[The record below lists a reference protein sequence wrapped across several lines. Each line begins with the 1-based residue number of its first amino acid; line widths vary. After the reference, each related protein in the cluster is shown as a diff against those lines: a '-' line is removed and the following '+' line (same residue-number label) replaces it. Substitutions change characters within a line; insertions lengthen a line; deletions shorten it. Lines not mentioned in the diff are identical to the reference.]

1 MKKFFSNLTLK
12 QRLALLAGILAV
24 GALILGNPFN
34 NSKAVIDL
42 KELALEVE
50 KAQDHV
56 TVEELADWIIKGNS
70 DFRLVDLRTEKEFN
84 EYHVPTALNVPIT
97 ALINQPWEKNEKIV
111 IYSQGGI
118 HSAQAWY
125 LMRAKG
131 YKKVY
136 FITGGLDEWKDKILF
151 PVKPAGT
158 DAASIAQFNKMKE
171 VSKFFGGTPQDS
183 SSAQTKVAVPAL
195 SMPKVSGGAAAAPAG
210 GAKKK
215 KEGC

>member
-12 QRLALLAGILAV
+12 QRLAFLAGILAV

-34 NSKAVIDL
+34 NNKAVIDL

-70 DFRLVDLRTEKEFN
+70 DFRLIDIRTEKEFN
-84 EYHVPTALNVPIT
+84 EYHIPTALNVPVT
-97 ALINQPWEKNEKIV
+97 VLINQPYEKNEKIV

-131 YKKVY
+131 YRKVY
-136 FITGGLDEWKDKILF
+136 FITGGLDEWKEKILF
-151 PVKPAGT
+151 PVRPAGT
-158 DAASIAQFNKMKE
+158 DADVIARFNKIKE
-171 VSKFFGGTPQDS
+171 VSRFFGGTPQDS
-183 SSAQTKVAVPAL
+183 VSQTAAAAPKL
-195 SMPKVSGGAAAAPAG
+195 SMPAVSGGAAAAPAA

>member
-1 MKKFFSNLTLK
+1 MKKLFSNLTLN
-12 QRLALLAGILAV
+12 QRLFSVAALLGIF
-24 GALILGNPFN
+24 ALGIGNPFN
-34 NSKAVIDL
+34 NNKATIDL

-50 KAQDHV
+50 KTQDHIL
-56 TVEELADWIIKGNS
+56 VEELADWIIKSKS
-70 DFRLVDLRTEKEFN
+70 DFKLIDIRTEKEFN
-84 EYHVPTALNVPIT
+84 EYHIPGALNEPINS
-97 ALINQPWEKNEKIV
+97 LLDQSFEKNEKIV

-136 FITGGLDEWKDKILF
+136 FITGGLDEWKEKILF
-151 PVKPAGT
+151 PVKPAGN
-158 DAASIAQFNKMKE
+158 SPEVSAQFSKMKE

-183 SSAQTKVAVPAL
+183 SSQSTTAAPKL
-195 SMPKVSGGAAAAPAG
+195 SMPQVSGGANAAPAA

>member
-12 QRLALLAGILAV
+12 QRLALIAGVLAL
-24 GALILGNPFN
+24 GALIVGNPYN
-34 NSKAVIDL
+34 NNKAVIDL
-42 KELALEVE
+42 KELAIEVE
-50 KAQDHV
+50 RAQDHV

-70 DFRLVDLRTEKEFN
+70 DFRLIDIRTEKEFN
-84 EYHVPTALNVPIT
+84 EYHIPTALNVPVT
-97 ALINQPWEKNEKIV
+97 SLISQSYEKNEKIV

-136 FITGGLDEWKDKILF
+136 FIAGGLDDWKEKILF
-151 PVKPAGT
+151 PVRPTGAN
-158 DAASIAQFNKMKE
+158 AEAIAQFNKLKE
-171 VSKFFGGTPQDS
+171 VSKYFGGTPQDS
-183 SSAQTKVAVPAL
+183 ASQNSKAAPKL
-195 SMPKVSGGAAAAPAG
+195 SMPSVSGGGAAAPAG